1 MFPFL
6 RRFFGSDRPN
16 ISQLIDD
23 GAIIIDVRSPAEFRS
38 GHGKNSQNIPLQ
50 TIDKKMASL
59 RKQNKVIITC
69 CASGMRSGRAAKIL
83 NKAGLEAYN
92 GGAWSTV
99 EKAGKQSEL

>member
-1 MFPFL
+1 MFQFI
-6 RRFFGSDRPN
+6 RRFFASNRPS
-16 ISQLIDD
+16 ISQLIGE
-23 GAIIIDVRSPAEFRS
+23 GAIIIDVRTPAEFRN
-38 GHGKNSQNIPLQ
+38 GHGKNSRNIPLQ
-50 TIDKKMASL
+50 TIEKKVSSL

-99 EKAGKQSEL
+99 EKARKQSEM

>member
-1 MFPFL
+1 MIKFI
-6 RRFFGSDRPN
+6 RRIFASNRPS
-16 ISQLIDD
+16 ISQLIAD
-23 GAIIIDVRSPAEFRS
+23 GAIIIDVRSASEFRN
-38 GHGKNSQNIPLQ
+38 GHGKNTRNIPLQ
-50 TIDKKMASL
+50 TIEKKMTSL

-99 EKAGKQSEL
+99 EKARKQSEV

>member
-1 MFPFL
+1 MFQFI

-16 ISQLIDD
+16 TSQLIGD
-23 GAIIIDVRSPAEFRS
+23 GAIIIDVRSPAEYRS
-38 GHGKNSQNIPLQ
+38 GHGENSQNIPLQ
-50 TIDKKMASL
+50 TIEKKMASL

-92 GGAWSTV
+92 GGAWVTV
-99 EKAGKQSEL
+99 ENARKQSEL